1 MNKEEIEH
9 WINRW
14 KMLKQFPRRDMVIK
28 VMNKEEIEHWINRW
42 KMLKQSPRRDMVIK
56 IWSNLLKNKKL

>member
-1 MNKEEIEH
+1 MNKEEIE
-9 WINRW
+9 
-14 KMLKQFPRRDMVIK
+14 QK
-28 VMNKEEIEHWINRW
+28 VMNKEGIEHWINRW